1 MHSLQR
7 SNARQGV
14 VYLGVSC
21 HLTGREETLGSNQ
34 RFPMTQTTTFTA
46 PGRTLGQLVAAPFVA
61 IGNFLI
67 ALAEAGPR
75 MKQIEKL
82 NALSDAD
89 LAALGKTRDGEVR
102 RIFGARLYI

>member
-1 MHSLQR
+1 
-7 SNARQGV
+7 
-14 VYLGVSC
+14 
-21 HLTGREETLGSNQ
+21 
-34 RFPMTQTTTFTA
+34 MTQAAPFTA
-46 PGRTLGQLVAAPFVA
+46 PARTLGQMLAAPFVA
-61 IGNFLI
+61 IGHFLV

-82 NALSDAD
+82 NAMSDAD